1 MKLKIVRDFAP
12 IFILILLLTSCLS
25 NTEFV
30 KESIFEDDYTL
41 KIGDVFDNYKY
52 FDKTTWEEFT
62 TDQGRDIVEFN
73 GYYTQADFVIEIQ
86 FAINKDRKED
96 SDGNA
101 IELFY
106 VGYKL
111 PDGREEPSSL
121 YIISYIYRNKEL
133 PLLKSIL
140 SNTDFIKESFLK
152 DDYTLKIGD
161 VFDNYKYFNKT
172 EWREFTA
179 EQGIDVV
186 DFKGYYYQ
194 ADIVVQ
200 IQFAFNEDRKEDADG
215 NAFQMMY
222 AGYILPDG
230 KEIVKPSIVS
240 NIYNNE
246 ECYGFLNYAKR
257 LGYIRD
263 MQISAKELR
272 KEISLDFVYDYVNE
286 EPNKLL
292 LNPLMRKRLVNL
304 LHYDPTRNSIDLKWR
319 AMAGAIASCYS
330 LIEIND
336 GVFHMAGWESENYR
350 ENGNQAN
357 YVIMGDIKNNILYY
371 GERLILS
378 TAEVLSEVNGKLP
391 QRLEEWY
398 KIEK

>member
-1 MKLKIVRDFAP
+1 MKLNIVKDLAFLF
-12 IFILILLLTSCLS
+12 IFSLLLTSCLS

-30 KESIFEDDYTL
+30 KESILE
-41 KIGDVFDNYKY
+41 
-52 FDKTTWEEFT
+52 
-62 TDQGRDIVEFN
+62 
-73 GYYTQADFVIEIQ
+73 
-86 FAINKDRKED
+86 
-96 SDGNA
+96 
-101 IELFY
+101 
-106 VGYKL
+106 
-111 PDGREEPSSL
+111 
-121 YIISYIYRNKEL
+121 
-133 PLLKSIL
+133 
-140 SNTDFIKESFLK
+140 

-172 EWREFTA
+172 TWEEFTTQQGRDIVEFNGYYTEADYVVVIQFAINKNRKEDSDGNAIELFYAGYKLPDGREEPSSLSIVSYIYKNREFPLLKSILSNTDFVKESFLEVDYTLKIGEVFDNYRYFNKTKWEEFTT
-179 EQGIDVV
+179 EQGIGVV

-222 AGYILPDG
+222 VGYILPDG
-230 KEIVKPSIVS
+230 KEIVKPSIIS
-240 NIYNNE
+240 YIYNNE
-246 ECYGFLNYAKR
+246 EYYVFSNYAKR
-257 LGYIRD
+257 LDYIRD
-263 MQISAKELR
+263 MQSSAKELR

-292 LNPLMRKRLVNL
+292 LNPLMKKRLMNL
-304 LHYDPTRNSIDLKWR
+304 MHYDPTRSSIEFKWR
-319 AMAGAIASCYS
+319 AMAGAIGSCYS
-330 LIEIND
+330 PIEIND
-336 GVFHMAGWESENYR
+336 DIFYMSGWESENLR
-350 ENGNQAN
+350 RNGNLAN

-378 TAEVLSEVNGKLP
+378 TAEVLSEVSGKLP